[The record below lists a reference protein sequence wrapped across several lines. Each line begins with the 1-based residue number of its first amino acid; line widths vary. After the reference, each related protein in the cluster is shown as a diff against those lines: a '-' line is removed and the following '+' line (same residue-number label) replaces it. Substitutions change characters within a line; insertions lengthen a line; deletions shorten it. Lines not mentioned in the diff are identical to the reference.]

1 VGANQCFDAY
11 PDADPTLQLKA
22 DPDPNPDP
30 TPSFTHAGKSILCTG
45 DPHYVPYTLLLI
57 S

>member
-1 VGANQCFDAY
+1 MPDHPKKTSGLDGGMGECAHNYVDPVHGVFKDAMI
-11 PDADPTLQLKA
+11 
-22 DPDPNPDP
+22 
-30 TPSFTHAGKSILCTG
+30 SILCTG